1 MWRAAHIFARVRTGC
16 YRDPVGGP
24 CHKERAL
31 GHFLTDP
38 IGFCDELRPFNS
50 TTSLSATKLLAS
62 PLVPDPRSRLYLG
75 QYVARFATVAQQCPF
90 AKLST
95 PIVCCGR
102 WNHIC
107 GIRQC
112 PFHPD
117 NTQQNQRF
125 ARRAWQ
131 TAELRRNASAPFVRL
146 VRCAQGNKPGPR
158 QARDCPQWGR

>member
-1 MWRAAHIFARVRTGC
+1 VARGTCLCARQDGMLPRSCGWPMSQRAGARSLPHGSR
-16 YRDPVGGP
+16 RILR
-24 CHKERAL
+24 RAR
-31 GHFLTDP
+31 F
-38 IGFCDELRPFNS
+38 RP
-50 TTSLSATKLLAS
+50 S

-75 QYVARFATVAQQCPF
+75 QYVARFVTVAQQCPF
-90 AKLST
+90 AKFST

-131 TAELRRNASAPFVRL
+131 TAELRRNASAPFVRAA
-146 VRCAQGNKPGPR
+146 CAVCAR
-158 QARDCPQWGR
+158 EQARP